1 MINKLL
7 EISNQ
12 VEFPIQFTSESKT
25 IYTIYG
31 IDSDGIDY
39 KVPYGKR
46 NKLDF
51 ILWSKNFL
59 KELYHEC
66 KKSCI
71 S

>member
-1 MINKLL
+1 MINNLL
-7 EISNQ
+7 KISNKI
-12 VEFPIQFTSESKT
+12 EFPIQFISESKT

-46 NKLDF
+46 NKLNF

-59 KELYHEC
+59 KELYYEC
-66 KKSCI
+66 KRSCI

>member
-1 MINKLL
+1 MLNNLIKIANK
-7 EISNQ
+7 IK
-12 VEFPIQFTSESKT
+12 FPIQFTSESRT
-25 IYTIYG
+25 TYTIYG

-46 NKLDF
+46 NKLGF
-51 ILWSKNFL
+51 MLWSKTFL

-66 KKSCI
+66 ERSCI

>member
-1 MINKLL
+1 MINNLL

-12 VEFPIQFTSESKT
+12 VKFPIQFTAKSKT

-31 IDSDGIDY
+31 IDSNGIEY

-46 NKLDF
+46 NKLGF
-51 ILWSKNFL
+51 TFWSKNFL
-59 KELYHEC
+59 KELYYEC
-66 KKSCI
+66 ERSCI

>member
-1 MINKLL
+1 MINNLL

-12 VEFPIQFTSESKT
+12 VKFPIQFTSESKT

-39 KVPYGKR
+39 KVPYGTR
-46 NKLDF
+46 HKLGF
-51 ILWSKNFL
+51 IFWSKTFL

-66 KKSCI
+66 KRSCI
-71 S
+71 